1 MSDIFLQMHIAE
13 MQTHGFWGE
22 FSKGQMIHRLE
33 STYNNEILMKWHIS
47 DVVPHGEKFLIKWRP
62 NGMELTLEQVKEK
75 YRNSN

>member
-1 MSDIFLQMHIAE
+1 
-13 MQTHGFWGE
+13 
-22 FSKGQMIHRLE
+22 
-33 STYNNEILMKWHIS
+33 MKWHIS